1 MLNIPDL
8 EKRWLRYKIRSYLPA
23 TLVALFLIFGVI
35 IYTVLDFTPQQKEDN
50 TNVIAIQKKQI
61 LKPIEVKQIEQ
72 NRTIQQNNKT
82 IALPKKVALPK
93 KSDTNTTILSPSMN
107 FINTIEHSS
116 TQTQPIISSTKK
128 SHKVKKVVK
137 KQQKIIKQHPVSTI
151 TITKQD
157 TAKDIQNILKR
168 FKEDRNPALSLFLA
182 KKYYE
187 LGEYEQASKYAL
199 ITNKLNKEIEDSWL
213 IFAKALVKMH
223 HKDKAIN
230 ILRHYIKSSHSV
242 NATVLLHDIQ
252 SGEFQ

>member
-8 EKRWLRYKIRSYLPA
+8 EKRWLRYKIKSFLPA
-23 TLVALFLIFGVI
+23 AMVAFFLIFGVI
-35 IYTVLDFTPQQKEDN
+35 IYTVLDFTPVKKE
-50 TNVIAIQKKQI
+50 TIPVHLATQTKEIVKPIEKKQI
-61 LKPIEVKQIEQ
+61 EL
-72 NRTIQQNNKT
+72 NKT
-82 IALPKKVALPK
+82 VQQDVKTVVLPKKP
-93 KSDTNTTILSPSMN
+93 DTNATILSPSMD
-107 FINTIEHSS
+107 FINALEDSS
-116 TQTQPIISSTKK
+116 IQTQSINTPIKKQTKK
-128 SHKVKKVVK
+128 SNKIHKAVK
-137 KQQKIIKQHPVSTI
+137 KQQRVQQQHHVSII

-168 FKEDRNPALSLFLA
+168 FKEDKNPALSLFLA

-187 LGEYEQASKYAL
+187 LGEYQQASKYAL

-213 IFAKALVKMH
+213 IFSKALVKMN

-230 ILRHYIKSSHSV
+230 VLRQYIKSSHSA